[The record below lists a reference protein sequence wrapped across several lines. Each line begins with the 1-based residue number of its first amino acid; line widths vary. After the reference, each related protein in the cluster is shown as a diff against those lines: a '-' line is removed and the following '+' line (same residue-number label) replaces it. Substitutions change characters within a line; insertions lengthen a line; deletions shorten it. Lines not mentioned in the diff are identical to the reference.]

1 MSAENANHISPQD
14 YSDGLVAPTQKVSKA
29 ARRREK
35 RAAIQRAQQAAAV
48 ANIQTNKSDSL
59 RSIEMKKL
67 ESQLETRHLKLF
79 EVPSDGDCLYQSIVH
94 QLKIKNYPF
103 HILLEK
109 IGMPNNGQDF
119 INNTTT
125 TTTTKDNSYQST
137 RQLVR
142 TLRYL
147 ASHYIRTD
155 FEQYCDNVEKTSTW
169 GGQIEIRA
177 LSTVLQIPI
186 EILQAEGVPLVIGEE
201 FSGPPITIIY
211 HRYAFALGEHY
222 NSCLPKEVTK
232 DNSW

>member
-147 ASHYIRTD
+147 ASHYIRSNKDD
-155 FEQYCDNVEKTSTW
+155 FLPFLFNSESGEPMNLAE
-169 GGQIEIRA
+169 EISAMHVFIRR
-177 LSTVLQIPI
+177 LFCEPNSI
-186 EILQAEGVPLVIGEE
+186 
-201 FSGPPITIIY
+201 
-211 HRYAFALGEHY
+211 AF
-222 NSCLPKEVTK
+222 V
-232 DNSW
+232 W